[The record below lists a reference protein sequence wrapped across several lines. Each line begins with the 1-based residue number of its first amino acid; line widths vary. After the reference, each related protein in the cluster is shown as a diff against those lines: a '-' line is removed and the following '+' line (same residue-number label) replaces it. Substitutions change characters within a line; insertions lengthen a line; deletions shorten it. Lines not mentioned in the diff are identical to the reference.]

1 MNKFS
6 KFCLELSS
14 LSDIKPSIF
23 LSPASGYR
31 ARCEFGI
38 SKSSYTMIEDG
49 KKIYMDES
57 KIPHHSIQK
66 IMPKLLK
73 YINKSSILKSKLFQ
87 INFRSSGSDILAT
100 MIYHKKL
107 KDEWSIEAKVIQAKF
122 KNLSIIGRSKNQKIT
137 NDKENLKIICKYK
150 NSSFEILQNDVVFFQ
165 PNFYLYSMMISFI
178 TDYLKD
184 SKDLLE
190 VYCGCGGFTLPL
202 ASKFDKVFATENNRH
217 AVKLLLESIKLN
229 GVANIETARLSDNET
244 ALALSNKRIFR
255 RLKNIDLNLYNFS
268 HILVDPPRAGLSIE
282 TINLS
287 NQFKNMIYISCNPE
301 TFFRDLK
308 IMKREV
314 KSIGLFDQFSN
325 TDHLEVIAI
334 LK

>member
-6 KFCLELSS
+6 KFCHELSS
-14 LSDIKPSIF
+14 FSDIKPSIF

-38 SKSSYTMIEDG
+38 SNSSYTMIENG
-49 KKIYMDES
+49 KKIYMDIS
-57 KIPHHSIQK
+57 KIPHHSIQI
-66 IMPKLLK
+66 IMPKFLK
-73 YINKSSILKSKLFQ
+73 YINNSCILKSKLFQ
-87 INFRSSGSDILAT
+87 INFRSSGSDVLAT
-100 MIYHKKL
+100 MIYHKEL
-107 KDEWSIEAKVIQAKF
+107 TDEWSIEAKVIQAKF
-122 KNLSIIGRSKNQKIT
+122 KNLSIIGRSKNQKIA

-165 PNFYLYSMMISFI
+165 PNFYLYPMMISFVAN
-178 TDYLKD
+178 YLND

-190 VYCGCGGFTLPL
+190 LYCGCGGFTLPL
-202 ASKFDKVFATENNRH
+202 ASKFNKVFATENNRQ
-217 AVKLLLESIKLN
+217 AVKLLLESIELN
-229 GVANIETARLSDNET
+229 GVTNIETARLSDNET
-244 ALALSNKRIFR
+244 ALALSNKRKFR
-255 RLKNIDLNLYNFS
+255 RLKNIDLTSYNFS
-268 HILVDPPRAGLSIE
+268 HILVDPPRAGLSKE

-287 NQFKNMIYISCNPE
+287 NQFKNMVYISCNPE

-308 IMKREV
+308 IMKRKV

-325 TDHLEVIAI
+325 TDHLEVIAV

>member
-107 KDEWSIEAKVIQAKF
+107 KDEWSIEAKVIQAKL
-122 KNLSIIGRSKNQKIT
+122 KNLSIIGRSKNQKII
-137 NDKENLKIICKYK
+137 NDKDNLKIICKYK

-202 ASKFDKVFATENNRH
+202 ASKFNKVFATENNRH
-217 AVKLLLESIKLN
+217 AVKLMLESIKLN

>member
-6 KFCLELSS
+6 KFCHELSS
-14 LSDIKPSIF
+14 FSDIKPSIF

-38 SKSSYTMIEDG
+38 SNSSYTMIENG
-49 KKIYMDES
+49 KKIYMDIS
-57 KIPHHSIQK
+57 KIPHHSIQI
-66 IMPKLLK
+66 IMPKFLK
-73 YINKSSILKSKLFQ
+73 YINNSCILKSKLFQ
-87 INFRSSGSDILAT
+87 INFRSSGSDVLAT
-100 MIYHKKL
+100 MIYHKEL
-107 KDEWSIEAKVIQAKF
+107 TDEWSIAAKVIQAKF
-122 KNLSIIGRSKNQKIT
+122 KNLSIIGRSKNQKIA

-165 PNFYLYSMMISFI
+165 PNFYLYPMMISFVAN
-178 TDYLKD
+178 YLND

-190 VYCGCGGFTLPL
+190 LYCGCGGFTLPL
-202 ASKFDKVFATENNRH
+202 ASKFNKVFATENNRQ
-217 AVKLLLESIKLN
+217 AVKLLLESIELN
-229 GVANIETARLSDNET
+229 GVTNIETARLSDNET
-244 ALALSNKRIFR
+244 ALALSNKRKFR
-255 RLKNIDLNLYNFS
+255 RLKNIDLTSYNFS
-268 HILVDPPRAGLSIE
+268 HILVDPPRAGLSKE

-308 IMKREV
+308 IMKRKV

-325 TDHLEVIAI
+325 TDHLEVIAV

>member
-38 SKSSYTMIEDG
+38 SKNSYTMVEDG
-49 KKIYMDES
+49 KRIYMDVS

-73 YINKSSILKSKLFQ
+73 YINESSILKSKLFQ
-87 INFRSSGSDILAT
+87 INFRSSGSDVLAT

-107 KDEWSIEAKVIQAKF
+107 KNEWSIEAKVIQAKF

-178 TDYLKD
+178 TDYLKG

-190 VYCGCGGFTLPL
+190 LYCGCGGFTLPL
-202 ASKFDKVFATENNRH
+202 ASKFNKVFATENNRH
-217 AVKLLLESIKLN
+217 AVKLLIESIELN
-229 GVANIETARLSDNET
+229 GITNLETARLSDNET

-255 RLKNIDLNLYNFS
+255 RLKNIDLTSYNFS
-268 HILVDPPRAGLSIE
+268 HILVDPPRAGLSIA

-301 TFFRDLK
+301 TFFRDFK
-308 IMKREV
+308 IIKREI
-314 KSIGLFDQFSN
+314 KAIGLFDQFSN

>member
-38 SKSSYTMIEDG
+38 SKSSYTMFEDG
-49 KKIYMDES
+49 KKIYMDVS

-73 YINKSSILKSKLFQ
+73 YINKSSILKSKLIQ
-87 INFRSSGSDILAT
+87 INFRSSGSDVLAT

-107 KDEWSIEAKVIQAKF
+107 KDEWSIEARDIQAKF
-122 KNLSIIGRSKNQKIT
+122 KKLTIIGRSKNQKIT

-202 ASKFDKVFATENNRH
+202 SSKFNKVFATENNRH
-217 AVKLLLESIKLN
+217 AIKLLLESIKLN
-229 GVANIETARLSDNET
+229 EITNIETARLSDNET
-244 ALALSNKRIFR
+244 ALAFSNKRIFR
-255 RLKNIDLNLYNFS
+255 RLKDIDLASYNFS

-287 NQFKNMIYISCNPE
+287 NQFKNMVYISCNPE

>member
-38 SKSSYTMIEDG
+38 SKNSYTMVEDG
-49 KKIYMDES
+49 KRIYMDVS

-73 YINKSSILKSKLFQ
+73 YINESGILKSKLFQ
-87 INFRSSGSDILAT
+87 INFRSSGSDVLAT

-107 KDEWSIEAKVIQAKF
+107 KDEWSIEAKDIQAKF
-122 KNLSIIGRSKNQKIT
+122 KNLYIIGRSKNQKIT

-150 NSSFEILQNDVVFFQ
+150 NSSFEIFQNDVVFFQ

-202 ASKFDKVFATENNRH
+202 SSKFNKVFATENNRH
-217 AVKLLLESIKLN
+217 AIKLLLESIKLN
-229 GVANIETARLSDNET
+229 EITNIETARLSDNET

-255 RLKNIDLNLYNFS
+255 RLKDIDLTSYNFS

-314 KSIGLFDQFSN
+314 KLIGLFDQFSN

>member
-107 KDEWSIEAKVIQAKF
+107 KDEWSIEAKVTQAKF
-122 KNLSIIGRSKNQKIT
+122 KNLSIIGRSKNQKII
-137 NDKENLKIICKYK
+137 NHKDNLKIICKYK

-184 SKDLLE
+184 SQDLLE

-202 ASKFDKVFATENNRH
+202 ASKFNKVFATENNRH
-217 AVKLLLESIKLN
+217 AVQLLLESIKLN

-255 RLKNIDLNLYNFS
+255 RLKNIDLTSYNFS

-308 IMKREV
+308 ILKREV

>member
-6 KFCLELSS
+6 KFCHELSS
-14 LSDIKPSIF
+14 FSDIKPSIF

-38 SKSSYTMIEDG
+38 SNSSYTMIENG
-49 KKIYMDES
+49 KKIYMDIS
-57 KIPHHSIQK
+57 KIPHHSIQI
-66 IMPKLLK
+66 IMPKFLK
-73 YINKSSILKSKLFQ
+73 FINNSCILKSKLFQ
-87 INFRSSGSDILAT
+87 INFRSSGSDVLAT
-100 MIYHKKL
+100 MIYHKEL
-107 KDEWSIEAKVIQAKF
+107 TDEWSIAAKVIQAKF
-122 KNLSIIGRSKNQKIT
+122 KNLSIIGRSKNQKIA

-165 PNFYLYSMMISFI
+165 PNFYLYPMMISFVAN
-178 TDYLKD
+178 YLND

-190 VYCGCGGFTLPL
+190 LYCGCGGFTLPL
-202 ASKFDKVFATENNRH
+202 ASKFNKVFATENNRQ
-217 AVKLLLESIKLN
+217 AVKLLLESIELN
-229 GVANIETARLSDNET
+229 GVTNIETARLSDNET
-244 ALALSNKRIFR
+244 ALALSNKRKFR
-255 RLKNIDLNLYNFS
+255 RLKNIDLTSYNFS
-268 HILVDPPRAGLSIE
+268 HILVDPPRAGLSKE

-308 IMKREV
+308 IMKRKV

-325 TDHLEVIAI
+325 TDHLEVIAV

>member
-6 KFCLELSS
+6 KFCHELSS
-14 LSDIKPSIF
+14 FSDIKPSIF

-38 SKSSYTMIEDG
+38 SNSSYTMIENG
-49 KKIYMDES
+49 KKIYMDIS
-57 KIPHHSIQK
+57 KIPHHSIQI
-66 IMPKLLK
+66 IMPKFLK
-73 YINKSSILKSKLFQ
+73 YINNSCILKSKLFQ
-87 INFRSSGSDILAT
+87 INFRSSGSDVLAT
-100 MIYHKKL
+100 MIYHKEL
-107 KDEWSIEAKVIQAKF
+107 TDEWSIAAKVIQAKF
-122 KNLSIIGRSKNQKIT
+122 KNLSIIGRSKNQKIA

-165 PNFYLYSMMISFI
+165 PNFYLYPMMISFI
-178 TDYLKD
+178 ANYLND

-190 VYCGCGGFTLPL
+190 LYCGCGGFTLPL
-202 ASKFDKVFATENNRH
+202 ASKFNKVFATENNRQ
-217 AVKLLLESIKLN
+217 AVKLLLESIELN

-244 ALALSNKRIFR
+244 ALALSNKRKFR
-255 RLKNIDLNLYNFS
+255 RLKNIDLTSYNFS
-268 HILVDPPRAGLSIE
+268 HILVDPPRAGLSKE

-287 NQFKNMIYISCNPE
+287 NQFKNMVYISCNPE

-308 IMKREV
+308 IMKRKV

-325 TDHLEVIAI
+325 TDHLEVIAV

>member
-6 KFCLELSS
+6 KFCLELST

-49 KKIYMDES
+49 KKIYMDKS

-66 IMPKLLK
+66 IMPKFLK

-122 KNLSIIGRSKNQKIT
+122 KNLYIIGRSKNQKII
-137 NDKENLKIICKYK
+137 NDKDNLKIICKYK

-202 ASKFDKVFATENNRH
+202 ASKFNKVFATENNRH
-217 AVKLLLESIKLN
+217 AVRLLIESIKLN

-255 RLKNIDLNLYNFS
+255 RLKNIDLTSYNFS

>member
-6 KFCLELSS
+6 KFCLELST

-122 KNLSIIGRSKNQKIT
+122 KNLSIIGRSKNQKII
-137 NDKENLKIICKYK
+137 NDKDNLKIICKYK

-202 ASKFDKVFATENNRH
+202 ASKFNKVFATENNRH
-217 AVKLLLESIKLN
+217 AVRLLIESIKLN

-244 ALALSNKRIFR
+244 ALALSNKRIYR
-255 RLKNIDLNLYNFS
+255 RLKNIDLTSYNFS

-287 NQFKNMIYISCNPE
+287 SQFKNMIYISCNPE

>member
-49 KKIYMDES
+49 KKIRMDVS
-57 KIPHHSIQK
+57 KIPHNSIQK

-107 KDEWSIEAKVIQAKF
+107 KDEWCIEARVIQAKF
-122 KNLSIIGRSKNQKIT
+122 KNLSIIGRSKNQKII
-137 NDKENLKIICKYK
+137 NNKDNLKIICKYK

-202 ASKFDKVFATENNRH
+202 ASKFNKVFATENNRH

-229 GVANIETARLSDNET
+229 CVANIETARLSDNET

-255 RLKNIDLNLYNFS
+255 RLKNIDLNSYNFS

-308 IMKREV
+308 IMKREI

>member
-6 KFCLELSS
+6 KFCHELSS
-14 LSDIKPSIF
+14 FSDIKPSIF

-38 SKSSYTMIEDG
+38 SNSSYTMIENG
-49 KKIYMDES
+49 KKIYMDIS
-57 KIPHHSIQK
+57 KIPHHSIQI
-66 IMPKLLK
+66 IMPKFLK
-73 YINKSSILKSKLFQ
+73 FINNSCILKSKLFQ
-87 INFRSSGSDILAT
+87 INFRSSGSDVLAT
-100 MIYHKKL
+100 MIYHKEL
-107 KDEWSIEAKVIQAKF
+107 TDEWSIAAKVIQAKF
-122 KNLSIIGRSKNQKIT
+122 KNLSIIGRSKNQKIA

-165 PNFYLYSMMISFI
+165 PNFYLYPMMISFVAN
-178 TDYLKD
+178 YLND

-190 VYCGCGGFTLPL
+190 LYCGCGGFTLPL
-202 ASKFDKVFATENNRH
+202 ASKFNKVFATENNRQ
-217 AVKLLLESIKLN
+217 AVKLLLESIELN
-229 GVANIETARLSDNET
+229 GVTNIETARLSDDET
-244 ALALSNKRIFR
+244 ALALSNKRKFR
-255 RLKNIDLNLYNFS
+255 RLKNIDLTSYNFS
-268 HILVDPPRAGLSIE
+268 HILVDPPRAGLSKE

-308 IMKREV
+308 IMKRKV

-325 TDHLEVIAI
+325 TDHLEVIAV

>member
-14 LSDIKPSIF
+14 LSDVKPSIF

-38 SKSSYTMIEDG
+38 SESSYTMVEDG
-49 KKIYMDES
+49 KKIYMDVS

-73 YINKSSILKSKLFQ
+73 YINESSILKSKLFQ
-87 INFRSSGSDILAT
+87 INFRSSGSDVLAT

-107 KDEWSIEAKVIQAKF
+107 KNEWSIEAKVIQAKF

-178 TDYLKD
+178 TDYLKG

-190 VYCGCGGFTLPL
+190 LYCGCGGFTLPL
-202 ASKFDKVFATENNRH
+202 ASKFNKVFATENNRH
-217 AVKLLLESIKLN
+217 AVKLLIESIELN
-229 GVANIETARLSDNET
+229 GITNLETARLSDNET

-255 RLKNIDLNLYNFS
+255 RLKNIDLTSYNFS
-268 HILVDPPRAGLSIE
+268 HILVDPPRAGLSIA

-301 TFFRDLK
+301 TFFRDFK
-308 IMKREV
+308 IIKREI
-314 KSIGLFDQFSN
+314 KAIGLFDQFSN

>member
-38 SKSSYTMIEDG
+38 SKNSYTMVEDG
-49 KKIYMDES
+49 KRIYMDVS

-73 YINKSSILKSKLFQ
+73 YINESSILKSKLFQ
-87 INFRSSGSDILAT
+87 INFRSSGSDVLAT

-107 KDEWSIEAKVIQAKF
+107 KDEWGIEAKDIQAKF

-190 VYCGCGGFTLPL
+190 VYCGCGSFTLPL
-202 ASKFDKVFATENNRH
+202 SSKFNKVFATENNRH
-217 AVKLLLESIKLN
+217 AVKLLIESIELN
-229 GVANIETARLSDNET
+229 GITNLETARLSDNET
-244 ALALSNKRIFR
+244 ALALCNKRIFR
-255 RLKNIDLNLYNFS
+255 RLKNIDLTSYNFS
-268 HILVDPPRAGLSIE
+268 HILVDPPRAGLSIA

-301 TFFRDLK
+301 TFFRDFK
-308 IMKREV
+308 IIKREI
-314 KSIGLFDQFSN
+314 KAIGLFDQFSN

>member
-6 KFCLELSS
+6 KFCHELSS
-14 LSDIKPSIF
+14 FSDIKPSIF

-38 SKSSYTMIEDG
+38 SNSSYTMIENG
-49 KKIYMDES
+49 KKIYMDIS
-57 KIPHHSIQK
+57 KIPHHSIQI
-66 IMPKLLK
+66 IMPKFLK
-73 YINKSSILKSKLFQ
+73 YINNSCILKSKLFQ
-87 INFRSSGSDILAT
+87 INFRSSGSDVLAT
-100 MIYHKKL
+100 MIYHKEL
-107 KDEWSIEAKVIQAKF
+107 TDEWSIAAKVIQAKF
-122 KNLSIIGRSKNQKIT
+122 KNLSIIGRSKNQKIA

-165 PNFYLYSMMISFI
+165 PNFYLYPMMISFVAN
-178 TDYLKD
+178 YLND
-184 SKDLLE
+184 TKDLLE
-190 VYCGCGGFTLPL
+190 LYCGCGGFTLPL
-202 ASKFDKVFATENNRH
+202 ASKFNKVFATENNRQ
-217 AVKLLLESIKLN
+217 AVKLLLESIELN
-229 GVANIETARLSDNET
+229 GVTNIETARLSDNET
-244 ALALSNKRIFR
+244 ALALSNKRKFR
-255 RLKNIDLNLYNFS
+255 RLKNIDLTSYNFS
-268 HILVDPPRAGLSIE
+268 HILVDPPRAGLSKE

-287 NQFKNMIYISCNPE
+287 NQFKNMVYISCNPE

-308 IMKREV
+308 IMKRKV

>member
-6 KFCLELSS
+6 KFCHELSS
-14 LSDIKPSIF
+14 FSDIKPSIF

-38 SKSSYTMIEDG
+38 SNSSYTMIENG
-49 KKIYMDES
+49 KKIYMDIS
-57 KIPHHSIQK
+57 KIPHHSIQI
-66 IMPKLLK
+66 IMPKFLK
-73 YINKSSILKSKLFQ
+73 YINNSCILKSKLFQ
-87 INFRSSGSDILAT
+87 INFRSSGSDVLAT
-100 MIYHKKL
+100 MIYHKEL
-107 KDEWSIEAKVIQAKF
+107 TDEWSIAAKVIQAKF
-122 KNLSIIGRSKNQKIT
+122 KNLSIIGRSKNQKIA

-165 PNFYLYSMMISFI
+165 PNFYLYPMMISFVAN
-178 TDYLKD
+178 YLND

-190 VYCGCGGFTLPL
+190 LYCGCGGFTLPL
-202 ASKFDKVFATENNRH
+202 ASKFNKVFATENNRQ
-217 AVKLLLESIKLN
+217 AVKLLLESIELN
-229 GVANIETARLSDNET
+229 GVTNIETARLSDNET
-244 ALALSNKRIFR
+244 ALALSNKRKFR
-255 RLKNIDLNLYNFS
+255 RLKNIDLTSYNFS
-268 HILVDPPRAGLSIE
+268 HILVDPPRAGLSKE

-287 NQFKNMIYISCNPE
+287 NQFKNMVYISCNPE

-308 IMKREV
+308 IMKRKV

-325 TDHLEVIAI
+325 TDHLEVIAV

>member
-6 KFCLELSS
+6 KFCHELSS
-14 LSDIKPSIF
+14 FSDIKPSIF

-38 SKSSYTMIEDG
+38 SNSSYTMIENG
-49 KKIYMDES
+49 KKIYMDIS
-57 KIPHHSIQK
+57 KIPHHSIQI
-66 IMPKLLK
+66 IMPKFLK
-73 YINKSSILKSKLFQ
+73 YINNSCILKSKLFQ
-87 INFRSSGSDILAT
+87 INFRSSGSDVLAT
-100 MIYHKKL
+100 MIYHKEL
-107 KDEWSIEAKVIQAKF
+107 TDEWSIAAKIIQAKF
-122 KNLSIIGRSKNQKIT
+122 KNLYIIGRSKNQKIA

-150 NSSFEILQNDVVFFQ
+150 NSSFEILQNDEVFFQ
-165 PNFYLYSMMISFI
+165 PNFYLYPMMISFVAN
-178 TDYLKD
+178 YLND

-190 VYCGCGGFTLPL
+190 LYCGCGGFTLPL
-202 ASKFDKVFATENNRH
+202 ASKFNKVFATENNRQ
-217 AVKLLLESIKLN
+217 AVKLLLESIELN

-244 ALALSNKRIFR
+244 ALALSNKRKFR
-255 RLKNIDLNLYNFS
+255 RLKNIDLTSYNFS
-268 HILVDPPRAGLSIE
+268 HILVDPPRAGLSKE

-308 IMKREV
+308 IMKRKV

-325 TDHLEVIAI
+325 TDHLEVIAV

>member
-38 SKSSYTMIEDG
+38 SKNSYTMVEDG
-49 KKIYMDES
+49 KRIYMDVS

-87 INFRSSGSDILAT
+87 INFRSSGSDVLAT

-107 KDEWSIEAKVIQAKF
+107 KNEWSIEAKVIQAKF
-122 KNLSIIGRSKNQKIT
+122 KNLSIIERNKNQKMS

-178 TDYLKD
+178 TDYLKG

-190 VYCGCGGFTLPL
+190 LYCGCGGFTLPL
-202 ASKFDKVFATENNRH
+202 ASKFNKVFATENNRH
-217 AVKLLLESIKLN
+217 AVKLLIESIELN
-229 GVANIETARLSDNET
+229 GITNLETARLSDNET

-255 RLKNIDLNLYNFS
+255 RLKNIDLTSYNFS
-268 HILVDPPRAGLSIE
+268 HILVDPPRAGLSIA

-301 TFFRDLK
+301 TFFRDFK
-308 IMKREV
+308 IIKREI
-314 KSIGLFDQFSN
+314 KAIGLFDQFSN

-334 LK
+334 LQ

>member
-49 KKIYMDES
+49 KKIRMDVS

-107 KDEWSIEAKVIQAKF
+107 KDEWSSEAKIIQAKF
-122 KNLSIIGRSKNQKIT
+122 KNLSIIGRSKNQKII
-137 NDKENLKIICKYK
+137 NDKDNLKIICKYK

-165 PNFYLYSMMISFI
+165 PNFYLYSTMISFI

-217 AVKLLLESIKLN
+217 AVRLLIESIKLN

-244 ALALSNKRIFR
+244 ALALSNKRTFR
-255 RLKNIDLNLYNFS
+255 RLKNIDLNSYNFS